1 LRKQEIVASL
11 SAINHNIYI
20 MKMRRLSTRTAG
32 RPRKQ
37 PSARKR
43 AISATVSPATV
54 KKMDAVRLVHIQ
66 NRFSPPGD
74 SWMVEQGLEQYFQ
87 FELARF
93 PQLQAL
99 FANIEQP
106 LSVVGSIRQNP
117 PTSNRPLEGGSPSGK
132 GQGA

>member
-1 LRKQEIVASL
+1 
-11 SAINHNIYI
+11 

-37 PSARKR
+37 PSARKQ
-43 AISATVSPATV
+43 AISVTVSPATV
-54 KKMDAVRLVHIQ
+54 KKMEAVRLVHAQ
-66 NRFSPPGD
+66 DRYSPPGD
-74 SWMVEQGLEQYFQ
+74 SWMVEQGLEHYFQ
-87 FELARF
+87 FELARY

-99 FANIEQP
+99 FAKIEQP

-117 PTSNRPLEGGSPSGK
+117 PTSGRPSEGGSPSGK